1 MYKRQESETIKGVEG
16 KNLLYKEITYYGLNK
31 AEETTIKQE
40 IITPVVNTVVKKG
53 IKSPYEAGIA
63 FLSRPTEGG
72 YISSLFGEVRK
83 ASIHKGIDIA
93 KSLGADV
100 NASLEGKVIQA
111 GYNNGGYGNLIV
123 LEHSNN
129 MKTYYAHLSNIYV
142 NVGEMVKQG
151 DIIGA
156 IGSTGNSTG
165 PHLHFELRINN
176 EPVDPSKYIK

>member
-1 MYKRQESETIKGVEG
+1 M
-16 KNLLYKEITYYGLNK
+16 
-31 AEETTIKQE
+31 
-40 IITPVVNTVVKKG
+40 VKKG

-83 ASIHKGIDIA
+83 PSIHKGIDIA